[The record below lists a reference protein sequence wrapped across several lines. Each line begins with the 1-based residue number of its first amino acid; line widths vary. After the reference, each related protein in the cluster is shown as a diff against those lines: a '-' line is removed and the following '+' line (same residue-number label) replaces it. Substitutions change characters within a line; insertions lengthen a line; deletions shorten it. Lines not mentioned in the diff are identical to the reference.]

1 MSYDPNEKAK
11 NLNFFFKSKE
21 EFESL
26 LYSIPVRKISDP
38 KVKKYF
44 QKFKRWYKEYG
55 WDKMEVYTGQIDG
68 IKELSELKDI

>member
-44 QKFKRWYKEYG
+44 QKFKRWYKEYL
-55 WDKMEVYTGQIDG
+55 I
-68 IKELSELKDI
+68 